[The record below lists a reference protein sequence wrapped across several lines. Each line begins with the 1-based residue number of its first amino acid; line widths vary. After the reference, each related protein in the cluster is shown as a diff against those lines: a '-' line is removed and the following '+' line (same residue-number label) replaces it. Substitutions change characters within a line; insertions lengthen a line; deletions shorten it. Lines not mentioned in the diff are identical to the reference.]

1 MTLSPAPSRRD
12 VFLAAAAGAALTG
25 GCRTEARHPERL
37 RYLLRRYISSFDP
50 TQSPESWMLYSLYE
64 PLIQPHPEN
73 MEPSVGL
80 ATHYLVE
87 NSGTRYTFYLRGH
100 ESPRGI
106 RLAGAESLPAEFTR
120 GRAGAPFAVPARW
133 SDGTII
139 TAEDCVFSWRRYF
152 DPKTAN
158 ADAYTFYCV
167 AGGEAVSAGKIP
179 PEQLGVRVLDRFAFQ
194 VDMVRPAPYFLML
207 CYYCVPTPRHV
218 IEQARQDGREAS
230 WTEPGRIVT
239 SGPFRLKE
247 FRPHERTVVS
257 RNPYYFDSMFVGVEE
272 IEFSAADGVTV
283 VNLFRTGLADSMEGR
298 VLPLQLAPRM
308 KGQAA
313 LHVRPA
319 CASHGWRISTNR
331 PPLDN
336 LTLRYALNMATD
348 KEAIT
353 RFLGMGQAPAKTRV
367 APLEGYPSPASLR
380 VEINGRSCDVLSYAP
395 RTARELWSAARQA
408 PARISVHY
416 PARTDSRL
424 LAEIQQHQWKQNLG
438 LETDLQAHE
447 PGIYDQ
453 SVFQE
458 GDFAGVAEDTGMA
471 NFPDPYDMLGLYIA
485 GYPSWSDPAFDKEV
499 STATAIIDPEL
510 RMKQLAECEVALLR
524 DMPVIPLYYDTWV
537 YLERPEVHGLRL
549 SPLGVPCFKYA
560 WIDQNR
566 RVQ

>member
-12 VFLAAAAGAALTG
+12 VVLAAAAGATLT

-37 RYLLRRYISSFDP
+37 RYLLRRHINSFDP
-50 TQSPESWMLYSLYE
+50 TQSPESWMLCSLYE
-64 PLIQPHPEN
+64 PLVQPHPET
-73 MEPSVGL
+73 MQPFAGL
-80 ATHYLVE
+80 ATHFLVE
-87 NSGTRYTFYLRGH
+87 NSGARYTFYLRGH
-100 ESPRGI
+100 QAPRGT

-120 GRAGAPFAVPARW
+120 GRAGAPYAVPARW
-133 SDGTII
+133 SDGSIV

-158 ADAYTFYCV
+158 ADAYAFYCV
-167 AGGEAVSAGKIP
+167 AGGEAVSTGKIP

-194 VDMVRPAPYFLML
+194 VDLVKPAPYFLML
-207 CYYCVPTPRHV
+207 CYACVPTSRRV
-218 IEQARQDGREAS
+218 IEQARRDGREAS

-239 SGPFRLKE
+239 SGPFLLKE
-247 FRPHERTVVS
+247 FSPHERTVVS

-298 VLPLQLAPRM
+298 VMPLQLAPPM
-308 KGQAA
+308 KGRPT

-319 CASHGWRISTNR
+319 FASHGWRISTNH
-331 PPLDN
+331 PPLNN

-353 RFLGMGQAPAKTRV
+353 RFLGMRQAPAKSRV
-367 APLEGYPSPASLR
+367 APLEGYPSPASIR
-380 VEINGRSCDVLSYAP
+380 VEINGRSCDVLSYDP
-395 RTARELWSAARQA
+395 RTARELWSATRQA
-408 PARISVHY
+408 PTRIKVHY

-424 LAEIQQHQWKQNLG
+424 LAEVQQHQWKQNLG

-453 SVFQE
+453 SVFEE
-458 GDFAGVAEDTGMA
+458 GDFAGVAEDTYMA
-471 NFPDPYDMLGLYIA
+471 NFPDPYDMLLLYTA
-485 GYPSWSDPAFDKEV
+485 GYPSWSDAAFDARLNA
-499 STATAIIDPEL
+499 STAVIDPEL
-510 RMKQLAECEVALLR
+510 RMKELAECETALLR

-549 SPLGVPCFKYA
+549 SPLGVPAFKYA
-560 WIDQNR
+560 WIDRNW

>member
-1 MTLSPAPSRRD
+1 M
-12 VFLAAAAGAALTG
+12 
-25 GCRTEARHPERL
+25 
-37 RYLLRRYISSFDP
+37 
-50 TQSPESWMLYSLYE
+50 YE
-64 PLIQPHPEN
+64 PLVQPHPET
-73 MEPSVGL
+73 MEPIAGL

-87 NSGTRYTFYLRGH
+87 NSGVRYTFYLRGH
-100 ESPRGI
+100 RCAARDAI
-106 RLAGAESLPAEFTR
+106 GAAQSRCRPSSLEDAS
-120 GRAGAPFAVPARW
+120 GAPFPVPARW
-133 SDGTII
+133 SDGTVI

-158 ADAYTFYCV
+158 PDAYTFYCV

-194 VDMVRPAPYFLML
+194 VDLVKPAPYFPML

-218 IEQARQDGREAS
+218 IEQARRDGSEAS
-230 WTEPGRIVT
+230 WTRPGRIVT

-257 RNPYYFDSMFVGVEE
+257 RNPYYFDSMFAGVEE

-283 VNLFRTGLADSMEGR
+283 VNLFRAGFADSMEGR
-298 VLPLQLAPRM
+298 VLPLQLALRI

-336 LTLRYALNMATD
+336 LALRYALNMATD

-353 RFLGMGQAPAKTRV
+353 RFLGMGQAPAKSRV

-380 VEINGRSCDVLSYAP
+380 VEIDGRDCDVLAYNP
-395 RTARELWSAARQA
+395 RAARELWAATGQA
-408 PARISVHY
+408 PKRIRVHY
-416 PARTDSRL
+416 PARADSRL
-424 LAEIQQHQWKQNLG
+424 LAEVQQHQWKQNLG

-453 SVFQE
+453 SVFEQ
-458 GDFAGVAEDTGMA
+458 GDFAGVAEDTLMA
-471 NFPDPYDMLGLYIA
+471 NFPDPYDTLLLYTA
-485 GYPSWSDPAFDKEV
+485 GYPSWSDAAFDVKLNAA
-499 STATAIIDPEL
+499 TATINPEL
-510 RMKQLAECEVALLR
+510 RMKQLAECEAALLR
-524 DMPVIPLYYDTWV
+524 DMPVIPLYYDSWV
-537 YLERPEVHGLRL
+537 YLERPEVHGLCL
-549 SPLGVPCFKYA
+549 SPLGVPSFKYA